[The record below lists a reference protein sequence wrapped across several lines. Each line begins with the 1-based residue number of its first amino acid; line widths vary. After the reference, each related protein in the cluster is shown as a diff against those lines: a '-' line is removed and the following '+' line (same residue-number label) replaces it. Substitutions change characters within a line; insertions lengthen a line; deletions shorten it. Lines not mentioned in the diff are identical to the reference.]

1 MESRGADLVSKAG
14 AELVAS
20 AGSSLLPEGKL
31 GIASRQQLELQLW
44 QVWVEWVEVE
54 VEWVEEVVG
63 QGNVKA
69 HAGGPHL
76 GLAEKFEFIISI
88 KAGGSH
94 LGW

>member
-1 MESRGADLVSKAG
+1 MPER
-14 AELVAS
+14 ELRVAS
-20 AGSSLLPEGKL
+20 GE
-31 GIASRQQLELQLW
+31 QLEVELG
-44 QVWVEWVEVE
+44 QVRVEWVEVE

-63 QGNVKA
+63 QGDVKA

-76 GLAEKFEFIISI
+76 GLAEKIEFIISI

>member
-63 QGNVKA
+63 QGDVKA

-76 GLAEKFEFIISI
+76 GLAETFKFIISI